1 MAEGFIDIHTHI
13 LPGVDD
19 GAKDMEQALE
29 LLRLARDN
37 GTVGMILTP
46 HYRGRY
52 RRNTPQQLRQIFE
65 ELRQRAATELP
76 ELELYLGNEA
86 GIEIELAEKLVEGR
100 VLSLNDGNYV
110 LLEFHT
116 ASTAQHIL
124 DGALDV
130 LNCGFTP
137 IIAHAER
144 YDAFC
149 QNKKLAGEVQ
159 SFGALIQVNADSIL
173 GGAGCE
179 PKRCARRL
187 LRKHQAHFVASDAH
201 DATRRHP
208 MLAQCY
214 RKVSKKYGKEYAAK
228 VFWENARG
236 LLNEEST

>member
-29 LLRLARDN
+29 LLRLAWDN
-37 GTVGMILTP
+37 GTVSVILTP
-46 HYRGRY
+46 HFRGRY
-52 RRNTPQQLRQIFE
+52 RRNTPEQLRQIFE
-65 ELRQRAATELP
+65 ELRQRVATEIP
-76 ELELYLGNEA
+76 QMELYLGNEA
-86 GIEIELAEKLVEGR
+86 GIEIELVEKLAEGR
-100 VLSLNDGNYV
+100 VLSLNGGNYV

-116 ASTAQHIL
+116 ASSASQIL
-124 DGALDV
+124 EGVLDV

-144 YDAFC
+144 YDVFC
-149 QNKKLAGEVQ
+149 QNKKLAAEVIG
-159 SFGALIQVNADSIL
+159 FGALIQVNADSIL
-173 GGAGCE
+173 GGAGRD
-179 PKRCARRL
+179 PKHCARRF
-187 LRKHQAHFVASDAH
+187 LRKGQAHFVASDAH

-208 MLAQCY
+208 VLTPCY

-228 VFWENARG
+228 VFWENARE